1 MKKEFWRTLW
11 RVLLWMFIFLTA
23 QIIGAVLV
31 IAQDTSIMKLDSDE
45 IGERVGNSTTFA
57 LAALLGN
64 VLIALLFFGRRYV
77 TLSPG
82 CLERQS
88 LWKLA
93 GMLALATVSFLFID
107 LSVIDLPYYHNLF
120 PEEWAEFLADDT
132 QLNVFS
138 LIDGCLTGPIA
149 EEICFRGVILGG
161 LLCMRCRPWLA
172 ILISAMAFGAMHGS
186 AVKFLGCTGFGVI
199 VGWLFWRT
207 RSILPGI
214 AVHIAYNTITL
225 VFSIIAERF
234 VNTSE
239 SYSPSTMFDLIFI
252 AIALPVLLL
261 ALRRMDGI
269 VPKTAINL
277 PT

>member
-1 MKKEFWRTLW
+1 
-11 RVLLWMFIFLTA
+11 
-23 QIIGAVLV
+23 
-31 IAQDTSIMKLDSDE
+31 MKLDGDE

-93 GMLALATVSFLFID
+93 GMLALAAVSFLFID

-132 QLNVFS
+132 QLTMFS

-172 ILISAMAFGAMHGS
+172 ILISAVAFGAMHGS

-239 SYSPSTMFDLIFI
+239 SYSPSTMLDLVFI
-252 AIALPVLLL
+252 AIALPLLFF
-261 ALRRMDGI
+261 ALRRIDGI